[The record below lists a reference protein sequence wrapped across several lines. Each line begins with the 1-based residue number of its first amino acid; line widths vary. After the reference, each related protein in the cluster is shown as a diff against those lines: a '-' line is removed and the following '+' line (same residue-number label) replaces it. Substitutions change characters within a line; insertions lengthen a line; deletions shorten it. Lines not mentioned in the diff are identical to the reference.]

1 MSLNRYSFNQKSNS
15 VFSAAAI
22 FLASVH
28 GKCFAIYWSE
38 DVVVFTKNNSPLST
52 LKRGQLIRV
61 LCVSWTLYK
70 YYFYYNI
77 ITNIAKLRS
86 WTSGGVSILCRYRV
100 FSWLR
105 DRGHVEKAEQWNH
118 VSSWDLFLYLC
129 KNIPWFQQRHC
140 HMVMQSIYKQVK
152 NSLFSIIL
160 VYAWFTSVV
169 FTIMLELLNRK

>member
-1 MSLNRYSFNQKSNS
+1 MTAQ
-15 VFSAAAI
+15 
-22 FLASVH
+22 
-28 GKCFAIYWSE
+28 
-38 DVVVFTKNNSPLST
+38 PST
-52 LKRGQLIRV
+52 
-61 LCVSWTLYK
+61 
-70 YYFYYNI
+70 NI
-77 ITNIAKLRS
+77 AKLQDSTNIAKLRS

-100 FSWLR
+100 FAWLR

-169 FTIMLELLNRK
+169 FTIMLELLNRKESEFLLYSVTVPVFCLCFQLDSWPRCWNGHYYW